1 MKKDF
6 KRLVRRFILS
16 VLGRGFMHLNT
27 AGKILYTHL
36 IFAFFA
42 MFIIPSHIC
51 GNIEAILLLNFIV
64 AGATTAIYA
73 SQN

>member
-16 VLGRGFMHLNT
+16 VLGREFIRLNT
-27 AGKILYTHL
+27 AGKVLYTHL

-42 MFIIPSHIC
+42 MFIIPAHIC
-51 GNIEAILLLNFIV
+51 GNIEALLLLNFIV
-64 AGATTAIYA
+64 AGVTTAIYA
-73 SQN
+73 AQN